1 MPPGLHF
8 ANCMVDS
15 PHLKYLSLNVF
26 VGHKFRKSSGLS
38 WLPSMIQLL
47 AAEAEVKKFRDQFY
61 YAEQELAA
69 AKGREQA
76 LQEQLLKEVNDSH
89 ERIKKQIQS
98 HSELEVQ
105 LINL

>member
-1 MPPGLHF
+1 M
-8 ANCMVDS
+8 
-15 PHLKYLSLNVF
+15 
-26 VGHKFRKSSGLS
+26 
-38 WLPSMIQLL
+38 
-47 AAEAEVKKFRDQFY
+47 KKFRDQFY

-89 ERIKKQIQS
+89 ERIKKQIQL